1 VWNYHCLQNE
11 VPVGF
16 DWINDVKDY
25 EATILETR

>member
-1 VWNYHCLQNE
+1 MQNE